1 MSLYRNSAWFL
12 KGVTEFTKNA
22 FISASK
28 RFVEKDL
35 EVSMAGRSFMI
46 TGANSGIGRATA
58 MAIAKKGGT
67 VHMVCRNKDKAEEAR
82 ADIVKESGNK
92 EIFVHILDLSETK
105 KVWEF
110 AESFKRKYKSLNVLI
125 NNAGC
130 IMSQREEN
138 TEGLEKSFASNVL
151 GVYILTKSLIA
162 LLEKSAEPRVVTVS
176 SGGMLVQKLRTG
188 NLQTDRGRYDGA
200 MVYAQ
205 NKVREKPRFRQSK
218 VREEPRFRQSK
229 VREEPRFRQSKVREE
244 PRFRQSK
251 VREEPRFRQSKVREE
266 PRFRQSKVRE
276 EPRFRQSKVRE
287 EPRFRQSKRQ
297 QVVITEQLA
306 KNHLNIHFSVM
317 HPGWVDT
324 PAVANA
330 MPEFHSSMRESLRT
344 PEQGAD
350 TAVWLAVSH
359 AAATMPSG
367 HFYQDRKMVS
377 AHLPLAWTRSSS
389 LEEQKFMFSLEDL
402 AKSHQP
408 H

>member
-12 KGVTEFTKNA
+12 KGLTEFTRNGYLA
-22 FISASK
+22 ASK

-58 MAIAKKGGT
+58 MAIAKKGGS

-105 KVWEF
+105 K
-110 AESFKRKYKSLNVLI
+110 I

-130 IMSQREEN
+130 IMSDREEN

-162 LLEKSAEPRVVTVS
+162 LLEKSAEPRVITVS
-176 SGGMLVQKLRTG
+176 SGGMLVQKLRSG
-188 NLQTDRGRYDGA
+188 NLQSDRGRYDGA

-205 NKVREKPRFRQSK
+205 HK
-218 VREEPRFRQSK
+218 
-229 VREEPRFRQSKVREE
+229 
-244 PRFRQSK
+244 
-251 VREEPRFRQSKVREE
+251 
-266 PRFRQSKVRE
+266 
-276 EPRFRQSKVRE
+276 
-287 EPRFRQSKRQ
+287 
-297 QVVITEQLA
+297 
-306 KNHLNIHFSVM
+306 
-317 HPGWVDT
+317 
-324 PAVANA
+324 
-330 MPEFHSSMRESLRT
+330 FHSSMKESLRT

-350 TAVWLAVSH
+350 TAVWLAVSD

-377 AHLPLAWTRSSS
+377 AHLPLAWTRSSQ
-389 LEEQKFMFSLEDL
+389 LEEQNSAIMREEKE
-402 AKSHQP
+402 K
-408 H
+408 